1 MEQHL
6 TVREAKAFTGKSE
19 STIKRLIREIV
30 ADPEHADRGLILPSP
45 EEVERRKAAGDTF
58 VWKLNRDLLSRRFP
72 KDVANEEGTTGS
84 KKSAASASGEAGD
97 STPIIQVLRE
107 QLQSKDRQLQT
118 LETQLDRKDDQIKSL
133 NERMHESNVLMG
145 ELQRRL
151 AIAAPVA
158 NKSDPIN
165 AESVNDTSDQT
176 VSDSKPRKSPQ
187 PESSLDLQPDRGVQT
202 TPKRRSLFGNLF
214 RRKS

>member
-1 MEQHL
+1 MAAL
-6 TVREAKAFTGKSE
+6 TT
-19 STIKRLIREIV
+19 V
-30 ADPEHADRGLILPSP
+30 A
-45 EEVERRKAAGDTF
+45 
-58 VWKLNRDLLSRRFP
+58 
-72 KDVANEEGTTGS
+72 
-84 KKSAASASGEAGD
+84 AGD

-158 NKSDPIN
+158 NKGDPIN
-165 AESVNDTSDQT
+165 AESTSDSVHET
-176 VSDSKPRKSPQ
+176 VSDSKPRTTAKPTPKSQQQ
-187 PESSLDLQPDRGVQT
+187 PGSEIPAA
-202 TPKRRSLFGNLF
+202 PKRRSLFGNLF
-214 RRKS
+214 RRQS

>member
-165 AESVNDTSDQT
+165 AESTSDSVHET
-176 VSDSKPRKSPQ
+176 VSDSKPRTAPEPTPKSQ
-187 PESSLDLQPDRGVQT
+187 RHPDKEIPAA
-202 TPKRRSLFGNLF
+202 PKRRSLFGNLF